1 MPSAAVIRHVVF
13 EDLGVWGPWFEANG
27 WSVRYIDA
35 PVADLAAVDPL
46 ATDLLV
52 VLGGPIGAYQQD
64 RYPFLADE
72 LKLIERRLAAERPLL
87 AVCLGAQLVAT
98 ALGASVGRMSRKE
111 IGFAPITL
119 TEEGRQS
126 ALAPL
131 AEGPVLHWHGDQFEL
146 PGGARLL
153 ASSELCPH
161 QAFAWGEHVLALQF
175 HAETD
180 CATLESWLVGH
191 SAELAQAGFDVAAI
205 RADARRYGADLAKAG
220 QDMLALWLGTRI

>member
-1 MPSAAVIRHVVF
+1 MPSVAVIRHVVF
-13 EDLGVWGPWFEANG
+13 EDLGVWGPWFETND
-27 WSVRYIDA
+27 WSVRYVDA
-35 PVADLAAVDPL
+35 PIADLSTVDPL
-46 ATDLLV
+46 ADDLLV
-52 VLGGPIGAYQQD
+52 VLGGPIGVYQQD

-72 LKLIERRLAAERPLL
+72 LKLIEQRLAAPRPLL
-87 AVCLGAQLVAT
+87 AVCLGAQLVAA
-98 ALGASVGRMSRKE
+98 ALGASVGRMKRKE
-111 IGFAPITL
+111 IGFAPISL
-119 TEEGRQS
+119 TEAGRQS
-126 ALAPL
+126 ALVPL

-146 PGGARLL
+146 PERARLL

-205 RADARRYGADLAKAG
+205 RADALRYGAALAQAG
-220 QDMLALWLGTRI
+220 QEMLALWLEDRI